1 MIRLKHLLTETT
13 IETAINW
20 AKTFQADLGLTPEAA
35 SAMAANIQHE
45 SEFIA
50 DRVQGTGVQRGTLK
64 DAGNLGYSWAQWTH
78 HTRKTKFINFIKSN
92 FKTDITKTP
101 ALSKHAYAFL
111 KHDVQTYK
119 ELKFD
124 FDAFKKSTD
133 VDAATE
139 DFVTKYE
146 GAGTPRLEKRQATA
160 REILNKI
167 QDTKVKV
174 KVNNSKLDPKILK
187 KQIYNKPIYVKK
199 TNDTNFINV
208 RDTAEV
214 NNGWFTNKITI
225 VKHPNVIGVARDV
238 KLVGNDNWIY
248 VKLDPSLKTSAKYGW
263 VIYKYT
269 QTFNSSPTKQFKQ
282 YIVKSG
288 DTLSAIAEKNKTTIS
303 QIQKKNLGLVPD
315 KIQVGQKL
323 NL

>member
-1 MIRLKHLLTETT
+1 MILLKHLLTETT
-13 IETAINW
+13 IDTAVNW

-64 DAGNLGYSWAQWTH
+64 DSGNLGYSWAQWTH
-78 HTRKTKFINFIKSN
+78 DSRKTKFKDFVKFN

-111 KHDVQTYK
+111 KYDVQTYK

-124 FDAFKKSTD
+124 FNLFKKSKD

-167 QDTKVKV
+167 KPK
-174 KVNNSKLDPKILK
+174 SKQTAAKPATNI
-187 KQIYNKPIYVKK
+187 NKSV
-199 TNDTNFINV
+199 T
-208 RDTAEV
+208 
-214 NNGWFTNKITI
+214 
-225 VKHPNVIGVARDV
+225 H
-238 KLVGNDNWIY
+238 
-248 VKLDPSLKTSAKYGW
+248 
-263 VIYKYT
+263 
-269 QTFNSSPTKQFKQ
+269 
-282 YIVKSG
+282 IVKSG
-288 DTLSAIAEKNKTTIS
+288 DTLSELAEKYKITIQQLK
-303 QIQKKNLGLVPD
+303 QINGLTSD
-315 KIQVGQKL
+315 NIKIGQKL
-323 NL
+323 YVQLTKPVQNKKPVPTTPKQTIKDNPWDDLF

>member
-13 IETAINW
+13 IETAIYW

-45 SEFIA
+45 SEFLPHRI
-50 DRVQGTGVQRGTLK
+50 QGSGVKTGTLS
-64 DAGNLGYSWAQWTH
+64 DSGDLGYSWAQWTYPA
-78 HTRKTKFINFIKSN
+78 RKQAYRDHVLNKFKVDIK
-92 FKTDITKTP
+92 KKP
-101 ALSKHAYAFL
+101 ATNMHAYSFL
-111 KHDVQTYK
+111 KNEINNYPG
-119 ELKFD
+119 FD
-124 FDAFKKSTD
+124 FDVFKKSKD
-133 VDAATE
+133 INAATE
-139 DFVTKYE
+139 DFVTNYE
-146 GAGTPRLEKRQATA
+146 QAGIPRLDRRQKTA
-160 REILNKI
+160 QDILNKI

>member
-13 IETAINW
+13 IDTAVQW

-45 SEFIA
+45 SGFIA

-64 DAGNLGYSWAQWTH
+64 DAGKLGYSWAQWTH
-78 HTRKTKFINFIKSN
+78 DTRKTKFKDFVKFN

-111 KHDVQTYK
+111 KYDVQTYK

-124 FDAFKKSTD
+124 FNLFKKSKD
-133 VDAATE
+133 IDAATE

-167 QDTKVKV
+167 KPKSKQT
-174 KVNNSKLDPKILK
+174 NNI
-187 KQIYNKPIYVKK
+187 NKSV
-199 TNDTNFINV
+199 T
-208 RDTAEV
+208 
-214 NNGWFTNKITI
+214 
-225 VKHPNVIGVARDV
+225 H
-238 KLVGNDNWIY
+238 
-248 VKLDPSLKTSAKYGW
+248 
-263 VIYKYT
+263 
-269 QTFNSSPTKQFKQ
+269 
-282 YIVKSG
+282 IVKSG
-288 DTLSAIAEKNKTTIS
+288 DTLSELAAKYKITVQQLK
-303 QIQKKNLGLVPD
+303 QINGLTSD
-315 KIQVGQKL
+315 NIKIGQKL
-323 NL
+323 YVQLTKPVPTPPKQTVPTPPKQTIKDNPWDDMF